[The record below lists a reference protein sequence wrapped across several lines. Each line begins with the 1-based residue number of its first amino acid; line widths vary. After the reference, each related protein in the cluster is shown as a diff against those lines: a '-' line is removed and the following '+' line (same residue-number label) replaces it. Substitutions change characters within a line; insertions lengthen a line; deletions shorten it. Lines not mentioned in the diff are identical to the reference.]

1 MINSVRFALAVSVL
15 AASAF
20 GTNAFAQNQEEAKT
34 SQIVLAQL
42 KRNPG
47 LVADQLHVETVGRT
61 VYLSGVVDSEN
72 ERADAETIARSLPQV
87 DEVVN
92 LLVEFGAGA

>member
-1 MINSVRFALAVSVL
+1 MINPVRFAMAAGFL

-20 GTNAFAQNQEEAKT
+20 GTAAFAQNDQEAQT
-34 SQIVLAQL
+34 SQTVLTQL

-47 LVADQLHVETVGRT
+47 LLGDQLHVETVGRT
-61 VYLSGVVDSEN
+61 VYISGVVDSET
-72 ERADAETIARSLPQV
+72 ERADAERIAKSLPQV

-92 LLVEFGAGA
+92 LLVEVGV

>member
-1 MINSVRFALAVSVL
+1 MINSVRFALAAGVL

-20 GTNAFAQNQEEAKT
+20 GTAAFAQNEEEAKT
-34 SQIVLAQL
+34 SRTVLAQL
-42 KRNPG
+42 KQSPA

-61 VYLSGVVDSEN
+61 VYLSGVVDSES
-72 ERADAETIARSLPQV
+72 ERANAETIARSLPQV

-92 LLVEFGAGA
+92 LLVDFGA